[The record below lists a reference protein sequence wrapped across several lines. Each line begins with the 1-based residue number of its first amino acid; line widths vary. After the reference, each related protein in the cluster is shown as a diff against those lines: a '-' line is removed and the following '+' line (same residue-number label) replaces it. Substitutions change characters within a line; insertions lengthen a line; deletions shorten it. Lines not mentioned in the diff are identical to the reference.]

1 MSSAHS
7 IKQKLLCG
15 GYILNKHGFGRA
27 TFFVS
32 CFLLVSV
39 ILAAIATVSARIF
52 ISEAESASACEGR
65 KPLPTVIIDA
75 GHGGRDGGASADDG
89 TLEKALNL
97 AVAKKLERL
106 FSDAGYKTV
115 MTRTEDV
122 ALGDE
127 NSSHKKL
134 DDLRARVELAKE
146 YENAIFISVH
156 MNKFPVPKYSGLCV
170 YFSKKTA
177 GSHAL
182 AEEVRMTV
190 AASLQKENSRQIK
203 GAGSEIYVLYNA
215 PCTAILVEC
224 GFLSNPSELAMLK
237 TEEYQSKIAACIF
250 TGAANYMSKTI
261 TEEVN

>member
-1 MSSAHS
+1 
-7 IKQKLLCG
+7 
-15 GYILNKHGFGRA
+15 
-27 TFFVS
+27 
-32 CFLLVSV
+32 
-39 ILAAIATVSARIF
+39 
-52 ISEAESASACEGR
+52 
-65 KPLPTVIIDA
+65 
-75 GHGGRDGGASADDG
+75 
-89 TLEKALNL
+89 
-97 AVAKKLERL
+97 
-106 FSDAGYKTV
+106 

-177 GSHAL
+177 GSPAL

-190 AASLQKENSRQIK
+190 AASLQKENGRQIK
-203 GAGSEIYVLYNA
+203 GAGSEIYVLDNA

>member
-1 MSSAHS
+1 M
-7 IKQKLLCG
+7 
-15 GYILNKHGFGRA
+15 NKYGFGRA
-27 TFFVS
+27 AFLVS
-32 CFLLVSV
+32 CFLV
-39 ILAAIATVSARIF
+39 ISAFLAAVATVSARIF
-52 ISEAESASACEGR
+52 ISEAESAAAGEDK

-89 TLEKALNL
+89 TLEKDLNL
-97 AVAKKLERL
+97 AVAKELCDL
-106 FSDAGYKTV
+106 FEGAGYDTV

-134 DDLRARVELAKE
+134 GDLKARVELAKQ
-146 YENAIFISVH
+146 YKNAIFISVH

-177 GSHAL
+177 GSAAL
-182 AEEVRMTV
+182 AEDVRMAV
-190 AASLQKENSRQIK
+190 ATYLQKENGRQIK
-203 GAGSEIYVLYNA
+203 GAGSEIYVLDNA

>member
-1 MSSAHS
+1 M
-7 IKQKLLCG
+7 KTQ
-15 GYILNKHGFGRA
+15 
-27 TFFVS
+27 
-32 CFLLVSV
+32 
-39 ILAAIATVSARIF
+39 
-52 ISEAESASACEGR
+52 
-65 KPLPTVIIDA
+65 
-75 GHGGRDGGASADDG
+75 
-89 TLEKALNL
+89 
-97 AVAKKLERL
+97 
-106 FSDAGYKTV
+106 KTV
-115 MTRTEDV
+115 YVCSECDYQSAKWLGRCPSCGAWNTMTEETYEAPV
-122 ALGDE
+122 AEQKKGAGRQNMLVRAGETAEPVLLGDE

-177 GSHAL
+177 GSPAL

-190 AASLQKENSRQIK
+190 AASLQKENGRQIK